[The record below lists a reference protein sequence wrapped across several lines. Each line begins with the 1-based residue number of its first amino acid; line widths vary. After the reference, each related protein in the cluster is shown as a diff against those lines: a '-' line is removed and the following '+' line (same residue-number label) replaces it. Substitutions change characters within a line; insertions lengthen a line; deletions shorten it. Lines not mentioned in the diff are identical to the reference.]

1 MVLLG
6 AVAAWLALETEQEVV
21 RSGNATA
28 AAFAVLVL
36 AAGLLLRIPAAVPAA
51 IVVVGLEY
59 AAALAVQGDQL
70 DPRAPVFAAAL
81 FAAAELGYWSLELRD
96 VVADEAGAYLR
107 RLGLLAGLTLGALG
121 LGQVLLALVD
131 VSERGGIVLE
141 AVGVVAAVA
150 ALAIVAVSA
159 RRPQA

>member
-1 MVLLG
+1 
-6 AVAAWLALETEQEVV
+6 VV

-36 AAGLLLRIPAAVPAA
+36 AAGLLLRIPAAVPLA

-59 AAALAVQGDQL
+59 AAALAVQDDQL

-96 VVADEAGAYLR
+96 VVADEPGAYLR
-107 RLGLLAGLTLGALG
+107 RLGLLAALTLGTLV

-141 AVGVVAAVA
+141 AIGVVAAVA

>member
-6 AVAAWLALETEQEVV
+6 AVAVWLALETEQEVV

-51 IVVVGLEY
+51 ILVVGLEY
-59 AAALAVQGDQL
+59 AAALAVQDEQL
-70 DPRAPVFAAAL
+70 DARAPVFAAAL

-96 VVADEAGAYLR
+96 VVADEPGAYLR
-107 RLGLLAGLTLGALG
+107 RLGLLAALTLGALG
-121 LGQVLLALVD
+121 LGQLLLALVD

-159 RRPQA
+159 RRPEA